1 MHESWSTTGCSM
13 LLAHSEDPFL
23 DIDIACKAWLA
34 TWLATF
40 KPGSFR
46 LVNCFQSVGSNA
58 CDSRHKLS
66 GSNAGPNASRMFYI
80 FLMDVLHNTAHTR
93 TIRACLWGCLLC
105 HLILIW
111 PLSTKIAPGS
121 LVLGLLPSIPQRRKY
136 KVVPLA
142 EEVRRHRA
150 RSLASFL
157 ICKIL
162 QDGISIGWLAALDL
176 HWPLMTISILI
187 LSDFFNSILNK

>member
-46 LVNCFQSVGSNA
+46 LVNCFQSVGLNA

-93 TIRACLWGCLLC
+93 TIRACLWWCLLC
-105 HLILIW
+105 HLIWLIW
-111 PLSTKIAPGS
+111 RPQKFLQDHWFLAFFHQFHSAGNTKS
-121 LVLGLLPSIPQRRKY
+121 CHWQRRCGDIGQ
-136 KVVPLA
+136 
-142 EEVRRHRA
+142 EVWPALYA
-150 RSLASFL
+150 RYCKMAFL
-157 ICKIL
+157 W
-162 QDGISIGWLAALDL
+162 GGWQLWTCTD
-176 HWPLMTISILI
+176 H
-187 LSDFFNSILNK
+187 